1 MNEEALNQV
10 EEENQE
16 IEEAEIVEVETEVSD
31 EDSQEEESTEEK
43 IEDEHAQY
51 SEKVQKR
58 INTLTR
64 KLREAE
70 RGQESAYE
78 YAKKLRDE
86 NQGLKQKATSADQSY
101 LSEAENRLKSQKT
114 QAMSIL
120 SQAHAE
126 QDFDKVAKAQDIL
139 AKIAVEESKISTNKQ
154 QLETQRQVQ
163 EDDGF
168 DQVFSQAQPQYTPPP
183 PSQKAEAWA
192 QKNTWF
198 GEDEE
203 MTSETL
209 KIHQDIIL
217 GNKAE
222 PESDE
227 YYSLLD
233 QGVRDAFPEKFYDGG
248 NVQSKPSQKVASATR
263 ADAKVSGK
271 RNVKLSPSEVQMA
284 KRLNVPLTEYAKYV
298 KR

>member
-43 IEDEHAQY
+43 TEDEHAQY

-78 YAKKLRDE
+78 YAKKLREE

-154 QLETQRQVQ
+154 QLETQQQVQ

-168 DQVFSQAQPQYTPPP
+168 DQVFPQSQPQYTPPP